1 MQIDKPQAT
10 SFKKTQ
16 PSQHKI
22 PVEGQTE
29 LHSEQ
34 PIQDLDSRKERFG
47 SHRKLSESSSELSL
61 ESDLQALESQIQ
73 QVKEENLLEKSQTLP
88 DPNTMQ
94 RVRSQVQRSQT
105 VPLVQAQNF
114 DLGDLG
120 LNDDETRGLKQ
131 DLNKAM
137 LEMGRDPKEKIQD
150 YLSDHLKPLLKELS
164 KAEKQLI
171 GSDHAKEKVNGKAQA
186 QMIALMQSL
195 GQSDELSPL
204 LISVK
209 SNLSDTKVKTE
220 LRNLIA
226 GVVGELREGKPQA
239 YSELSD
245 KKKAFVNNV
254 IDGLLQGMQGSENRG
269 IPPQSP
275 GYKGQPT
282 PLSTAWDNLEA
293 KLKTQL
299 GQLSPGQV
307 AQLKLKSNPEIETL
321 FLPIFGKSSLLSPL
335 LIKTVREFTP
345 AIAPRSQETS
355 FKALT
360 REDLLSGIGVQTT
373 LQALGQTPGNQQ
385 ARTHVCDA
393 LLPHIQ
399 DLLKDPNAKMQLQL
413 LGKNGLAYLLTSAM
427 PKQEGQTQVQK
438 EQRNQDIL
446 WLTEQIQNLIP
457 PLGHVSDQMVTLNHP
472 THGTMDAPTQLT
484 IGGKTYEAPQ
494 FLDKAGFGA
503 VFAYSEVGHPE
514 NKVAVKL
521 ILNQGNTLSTKDVE
535 ARQEIIKEINLH
547 SELQGTEG
555 HSNIIGLKGTLSGPD
570 GSLYMVQ
577 EFAPGGSLNAM
588 AQKLE
593 KAQTLE
599 LLNPEARRL
608 MGTYLVKQSLE
619 GLEYMH
625 DEREMLHM
633 DIKPYN
639 LLLGNDGNVK
649 LIDFGTSHIGTQRD
663 LHKRLVDNPIFLA
676 PEHLGTGTTQAGKGS
691 DIWSMGTVAYRLLVG
706 DHEKHSFFHNKGFMF
721 EIEKEL
727 SDHAQDVNR
736 KFMDHSPEMPEN
748 GPSETDKPVFEL
760 INSLMA
766 PTPDQ
771 RPSAKQ
777 ALEHELFQDQRLQ
790 SPELKRVF
798 EKLAQPFPS
807 WCLTPESQVEF
818 SAQSSEEQLKAR
830 MMDLKPEL
838 QALGLA

>member
-1 MQIDKPQAT
+1 MQIDKPQAP
-10 SFKKTQ
+10 SFNKTQ
-16 PSQHKI
+16 PSQKKI
-22 PVEGQTE
+22 QVEGQTE
-29 LHSEQ
+29 VQSEH
-34 PIQDLDSRKERFG
+34 PVQDLDSRKALFG
-47 SHRKLSESSSELSL
+47 SHRKLNESSSELSI
-61 ESDLQALESQIQ
+61 ESDLKVLETQID
-73 QVKEENLLEKSQTLP
+73 QVKEESLVEKAKTLP

-105 VPLVQAQNF
+105 VPLVQVKNL

-131 DLNKAM
+131 NLNKAM
-137 LEMGRDPKEKIQD
+137 LEMGLEPKEKIQA

-171 GSDHAKEKVNGKAQA
+171 GSDHAKAKVNGKAQA

-195 GQSDELSPL
+195 GQSDELSL
-204 LISVK
+204 LLNSVK
-209 SNLSDTKVKTE
+209 ANLSDAKAKTE
-220 LRNLIA
+220 LRNIIA
-226 GVVGELREGKPQA
+226 GLVGELREGKPQA

-245 KKKAFVNNV
+245 KKKAFVSHV
-254 IDGLLQGMQGSENRG
+254 VDGLLEGINGKESQG
-269 IPPQSP
+269 IPPQVH
-275 GYKGQPT
+275 GYKGQST
-282 PLSTAWDNLEA
+282 HLSTAWDNLEA

-299 GQLSPGQV
+299 GQLSPGQLS
-307 AQLKLKSNPEIETL
+307 QLKLKSNQELENL
-321 FLPIFGKSSLLSPL
+321 FLPVFGKSSLLSPL
-335 LIKTVREFTP
+335 VIKTVREFTP
-345 AIAPRSQETS
+345 EIAPRNQETT

-360 REDLLSGIGVQTT
+360 SEDLLSGIGVQTT
-373 LQALGQTPGNQQ
+373 LQALAQAPGNQQ
-385 ARTHVCDA
+385 ARTNVCDA

-413 LGKNGLAYLLTSAM
+413 LGKNGLAYLLKSM
-427 PKQEGQTQVQK
+427 LPEQKGETQVQK
-438 EQRNQDIL
+438 DQRSQDLL

-457 PLGHVSDQMVTLNHP
+457 PLGNVSDQTVTLNHP
-472 THGTMDAPTQLT
+472 DHGSMDAPTQLT

-521 ILNQGNTLSTKDVE
+521 ILNQGNELSKKDFE

-593 KAQTLE
+593 KAQTLD
-599 LLNPEARRL
+599 LLSPEARRL

-649 LIDFGTSHIGTQRD
+649 LIDFGTSHVGTQRD

-706 DHEKHSFFHNKGFMF
+706 DHEKHSFFHDKGFMF

-748 GPSETDKPVFEL
+748 GPSKTDKPVFDL

-777 ALEHELFQDQRLQ
+777 ALEHSLFQDQRLE

-818 SAQSSEEQLKAR
+818 SAQSPEEQFKAR
-830 MMDLKPEL
+830 MLDLQPEL

>member
-1 MQIDKPQAT
+1 MQIDKPQGPT
-10 SFKKTQ
+10 FNKTQ
-16 PSQHKI
+16 PSQSKTQ
-22 PVEGQTE
+22 VEGQTDVQSK
-29 LHSEQ
+29 H
-34 PIQDLDSRKERFG
+34 PVQDLDSRKALFG
-47 SHRKLSESSSELSL
+47 SHRNSRESSSELSL
-61 ESDLQALESQIQ
+61 ESDLQVLETQIQ
-73 QVKEENLLEKSQTLP
+73 QVKEDSLVDKAQTLP

-94 RVRSQVQRSQT
+94 RVRGQVQLSQT
-105 VPLVQAQNF
+105 VPLVQVKNIEM
-114 DLGDLG
+114 GDLG
-120 LNDDETRGLKQ
+120 LNDDKTRDLKKA
-131 DLNKAM
+131 LNEAM
-137 LEMGRDPKEKIQD
+137 LEMGCEPKEKIQE
-150 YLSDHLKPLLKELS
+150 YLSGHLKPLLKELS

-171 GSDHAKEKVNGKAQA
+171 GSDHAKEKVNNKAQTD
-186 QMIALMQSL
+186 MIALMQSL
-195 GQSDELSPL
+195 GQSDEFSL
-204 LISVK
+204 LINSVK
-209 SNLSDTKVKTE
+209 SNLSDSQAKTE
-220 LRNLIA
+220 LRNIIA
-226 GVVGELREGKPQA
+226 GLVGELREGKPQA

-245 KKKAFVNNV
+245 KKKAFVTHV
-254 IDGLLQGMQGSENRG
+254 VLGLLEGIKGKENLG

-282 PLSTAWDNLEA
+282 PLSTAWDKLEA
-293 KLKTQL
+293 KLKSQL
-299 GQLSPGQV
+299 GQLTPGQLS
-307 AQLKLKSNPEIETL
+307 QLKLKSNQEIENL
-321 FLPIFGKSSLLSPL
+321 FLPVFGKSSLLSPL

-345 AIAPRSQETS
+345 EIAPRSQETT
-355 FKALT
+355 FKALSS
-360 REDLLSGIGVQTT
+360 EDLLSGLGVQPA
-373 LQALGQTPGNQQ
+373 LQGLGQNPGNQQ

-413 LGKNGLAYLLTSAM
+413 LGKNGVAYLLKQLL
-427 PKQEGQTQVQK
+427 PEQEGDTQVQK
-438 EQRNQDIL
+438 EQRSQDVL
-446 WLTEQIQNLIP
+446 WLTAQIQNLIP
-457 PLGHVSDQMVTLNHP
+457 PLGNVSDQTVTLNHP
-472 THGTMDAPTQLT
+472 EHGTIDAPTQLN
-484 IGGKTYEAPQ
+484 IGGKTYEAPK

-521 ILNQGNTLSTKDVE
+521 ILNQGNELSKKDFE

-547 SELQGTEG
+547 SELQGSEG

-588 AQKLE
+588 GEKLE
-593 KAQTLE
+593 KAQKMD
-599 LLNPEARRL
+599 LLSPEARRL

-649 LIDFGTSHIGTQRD
+649 LIDFGTSHVGTQRD
-663 LHKRLVDNPIFLA
+663 LPKRLVDNPIFLA
-676 PEHLGTGTTQAGKGS
+676 PEHLGEGTTQAGKGS

-706 DHEKHSFFHNKGFMF
+706 NHEEHHFFHNKGFMF
-721 EIEKEL
+721 EIEKGL
-727 SDHAQDVNR
+727 SDHAQDVNNR
-736 KFMDHSPEMPEN
+736 FMDHSPSMPEG
-748 GPSETDKPVFEL
+748 GPSETDKPVFDL

-771 RPSAKQ
+771 RPSAKE
-777 ALEHELFQDQRLQ
+777 ALEHRLFQDQRLN

-798 EKLAQPFPS
+798 EKLAMPFPS
-807 WCLTPESQVEF
+807 WCLTPESQEAF
-818 SAQSSEEQLKAR
+818 STQSPEDQLKDR
-830 MMDLKPEL
+830 MRDVQPEL